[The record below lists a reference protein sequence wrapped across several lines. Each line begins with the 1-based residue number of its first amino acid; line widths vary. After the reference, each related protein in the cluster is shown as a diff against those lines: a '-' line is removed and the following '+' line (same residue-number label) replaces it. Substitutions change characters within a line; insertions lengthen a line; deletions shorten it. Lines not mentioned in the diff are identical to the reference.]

1 MNIFEG
7 LKMPRV
13 IYNVE
18 SELNGRIRVVE
29 VGSTRKIFV
38 GNFIQSI
45 NPDSPSCSKLCWGQL
60 VESLKK
66 RVPEMDKVLIL
77 GMGGGTISHLISRNY
92 PNTEIISVEYDEVM
106 IDIAKKFFN
115 IDSIPNHRI
124 INDDALR
131 VVIEPENYEISLGSL
146 DVLIVDIFNGDKFP
160 DLGKTGNFITA
171 IKKLVK
177 PGGFLVFNR
186 IYKEE
191 YQEDVKIF
199 IENLGNYIKDIES
212 EVVAGYTNSDN
223 IIIFGRV

>member
-1 MNIFEG
+1 
-7 LKMPRV
+7 
-13 IYNVE
+13 
-18 SELNGRIRVVE
+18 
-29 VGSTRKIFV
+29 
-38 GNFIQSI
+38 
-45 NPDSPSCSKLCWGQL
+45 
-60 VESLKK
+60 
-66 RVPEMDKVLIL
+66 
-77 GMGGGTISHLISRNY
+77 
-92 PNTEIISVEYDEVM
+92 
-106 IDIAKKFFN
+106 
-115 IDSIPNHRI
+115 
-124 INDDALR
+124 
-131 VVIEPENYEISLGSL
+131 L

-199 IENLGNYIKDIES
+199 IDNLGNYIKDIES

>member
-1 MNIFEG
+1 
-7 LKMPRV
+7 MPRV

-199 IENLGNYIKDIES
+199 IDNLGNYIKDIES

>member
-18 SELNGRIRVVE
+18 SKLNGRIRVVE

-45 NPDSPSCSKLCWGQL
+45 NPDSPSCAKLCWGQL
-60 VESLKK
+60 VESLRK
-66 RVPEMDKVLIL
+66 RVTEMDKVLIL
-77 GMGGGTISHLISRNY
+77 GMGGGTIPHLISRNY

-199 IENLGNYIKDIES
+199 IDNLGNYIKDIES

>member
-18 SELNGRIRVVE
+18 SKLNGRIRVVE

-199 IENLGNYIKDIES
+199 IDNLGNYIKDIES

>member
-1 MNIFEG
+1 
-7 LKMPRV
+7 
-13 IYNVE
+13 
-18 SELNGRIRVVE
+18 
-29 VGSTRKIFV
+29 
-38 GNFIQSI
+38 
-45 NPDSPSCSKLCWGQL
+45 
-60 VESLKK
+60 
-66 RVPEMDKVLIL
+66 
-77 GMGGGTISHLISRNY
+77 
-92 PNTEIISVEYDEVM
+92 M

-115 IDSIPNHRI
+115 IDSIPNHKI

-131 VVIEPENYEISLGSL
+131 VVIEPENYGISLGSL

>member
-1 MNIFEG
+1 
-7 LKMPRV
+7 
-13 IYNVE
+13 
-18 SELNGRIRVVE
+18 
-29 VGSTRKIFV
+29 
-38 GNFIQSI
+38 
-45 NPDSPSCSKLCWGQL
+45 
-60 VESLKK
+60 
-66 RVPEMDKVLIL
+66 MDKVLIL

-199 IENLGNYIKDIES
+199 IDNLGNYIKDIES